1 MQTFRWQAPFIT
13 VARDH
18 GSGEVV
24 LDDLG
29 RPVVRWDFDDEVD
42 ARLAVRAHVEL
53 ARLHQAA
60 GAVEIFTLHDR
71 EQRWRQA
78 RTRSTGSCRT
88 WSPRPTGR
96 RT

>member
-1 MQTFRWQAPFIT
+1 MFPAFISPCFPWEAGGRHKEIMQTFCWCAPFIT

-42 ARLAVRAHVEL
+42 ARLAVRTH
-53 ARLHQAA
+53 A
-60 GAVEIFTLHDR
+60 GAG
-71 EQRWRQA
+71 A
-78 RTRSTGSCRT
+78 AAPSG
-88 WSPRPTGR
+88 GR
-96 RT
+96 G